1 VSGNGLALAG
11 VSVEQDA
18 AYWEAHIDIP
28 GEGDPI
34 DVMFGVAT
42 KKDRKYYKVLE
53 EQEEG
58 TSNQRFICH
67 RYHGCRASSN
77 LHVVLF

>member
-1 VSGNGLALAG
+1 VSGHGLALAG

-18 AYWEAHIDIP
+18 AYWEAHIEIP
-28 GEGDPI
+28 GDGDPME
-34 DVMFGVAT
+34 VMFGVAT
-42 KKDRKYYKVLE
+42 KKDRKYYKSLE

-58 TSNQRFICH
+58 TFYKRFIRH
-67 RYHGCRASSN
+67 EQAQISY